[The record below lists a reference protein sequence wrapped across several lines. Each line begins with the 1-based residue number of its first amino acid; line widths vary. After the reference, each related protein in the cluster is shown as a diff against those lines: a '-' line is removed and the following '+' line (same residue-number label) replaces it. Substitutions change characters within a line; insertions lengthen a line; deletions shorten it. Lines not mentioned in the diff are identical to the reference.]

1 MEQWS
6 FNDVVP
12 FNLIVGVYKKRQTK
26 NATTRFAKLSWAFAL
41 FLHTANEGHNNNQS
55 NNDNNYLSS

>member
-41 FLHTANEGHNNNQS
+41 FSAYRKRRPQQQPKQQ
-55 NNDNNYLSS
+55 